1 MFGMV
6 ARTLQYTAFF
16 AKLTAHHVVVEE
28 FDGTTNCASTTVV
41 ETGFPGNRECLDAVQ
56 VARRLDRSDVTF
68 DEQPAPAPA
77 RTPAAPESELP
88 DVARKGKI

>member
-1 MFGMV
+1 MLGMI

-16 AKLTAHHVVVEE
+16 ARLTAHHVVVEE

-41 ETGFPGNRECLDAVQ
+41 ETGFPGNRECLDVVQ

-68 DEQPAPAPA
+68 DDQAVAIPA

-88 DVARKGKI
+88 DVARKGGM